1 MKVMFDDE
9 KMLIALQQIARIKHL
24 ELLLKIE
31 KEGMAVSDKID
42 AHMPMI
48 IVAEIGYYLDDYGC
62 DLLERL
68 IDDHK
73 EGKNV

>member
-1 MKVMFDDE
+1 MFDDE
-9 KMLIALQQIARIKHL
+9 KMLIAVQHIARIKHL

-31 KEGMAVSDKID
+31 KDGMAVTDKID

-48 IVAEIGYYLDDYGC
+48 ISAEIGYYLDDYGC
-62 DLLERL
+62 DLLQRL

-73 EGKNV
+73 GAKNV

>member
-1 MKVMFDDE
+1 MFDDE

-31 KEGMAVSDKID
+31 KDGMAVTEKID
-42 AHMPMI
+42 AKMPMI
-48 IVAEIGYYLDDYGC
+48 IAAEIGYYLDDYGC
-62 DLLERL
+62 DTLERL

-73 EGKNV
+73 GAKNV